1 MIRISFS
8 IFLLSLGLAV
18 AQTNAT
24 PVKKGDV
31 IPDVAVRNE
40 DNQEVKLRQ
49 LVTAKPTV
57 LIFYRGGW
65 CPYCTRH
72 LKDLAGIESELQQAG
87 AQIFA
92 ISVDQPAK
100 LKETPDRDKLGY
112 KLLSDSDA
120 VAAQAFGIAFK
131 VEDDLVKKYK
141 DSYKIDLEA
150 ASGREHHL
158 LPHPAV
164 FVVDQKGKVQ
174 FSYVNP
180 DYKIRL
186 EPEQILAAVRLKP
199 VK

>member
-1 MIRISFS
+1 MIRIIISLLWFS
-8 IFLLSLGLAV
+8 VGLAT
-18 AQTNAT
+18 AQTNST
-24 PVKKGDV
+24 PIKKGDV

-49 LVTAKPTV
+49 LVAAKPTV

-72 LKDLAGIESELQQAG
+72 LKDLVTIESELQQAG

-92 ISVDQPAK
+92 ISMDQPAK

-131 VEDDLVKKYK
+131 VEDALVKKYK
-141 DSYKIDLEA
+141 ESYKIDLEA

-199 VK
+199 AK